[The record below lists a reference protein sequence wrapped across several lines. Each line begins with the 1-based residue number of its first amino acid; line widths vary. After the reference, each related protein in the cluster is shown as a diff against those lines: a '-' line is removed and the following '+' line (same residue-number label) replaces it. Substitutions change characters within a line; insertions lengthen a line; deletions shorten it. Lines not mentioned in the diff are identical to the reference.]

1 MGQPFVMQLENR
13 VGELAHVTRALA
25 ARGIN
30 IEHVVG
36 TSTGDRMCA
45 RITTDD
51 DAATRAALRSLG
63 IPFVEGDTLV
73 VEVEDQPGGIA
84 AFTERLADAGVNVTG
99 ILTVGHHG
107 RFVQIACT
115 VDDEATA
122 RRALGMP
129 PAHTPEPVG

>member
-51 DAATRAALRSLG
+51 DAATREALRSLD

-73 VEVEDQPGGIA
+73 IEVEDRPGGIA

-107 RFVQIACT
+107 QFVQIACT
-115 VDDEATA
+115 VDDEVAA
-122 RRALGMP
+122 RRALGLP
-129 PAHTPEPVG
+129 PARTPEPVG